1 MEEWIYK
8 DIEGVLENITIR
20 EYYNDSTLSMRQLLA
35 HEGYAIY
42 DTTEELY
49 TDPETG
55 ETFPPLYSYQ
65 VTLPIS
71 ANYHVYKA
79 VLIEPDMRVVGLPKE
94 SEVTE

>member
-1 MEEWIYK
+1 MEEWTYK
-8 DIEGVLENITIR
+8 DIEGILENITIR
-20 EYYNDSTLSMRQLLA
+20 KHYKDGILSMRQLLA

-71 ANYHVYKA
+71 ANYHIYKA
-79 VLIEPDMRVVGLPKE
+79 IPIEPGMEVVGLPKE
-94 SEVTE
+94 PEVTE

>member
-1 MEEWIYK
+1 MEEWTYK
-8 DIEGVLENITIR
+8 DIEGILENITIR
-20 EYYNDSTLSMRQLLA
+20 EYYKDGTLSMRQLLA

-55 ETFPPLYSYQ
+55 ETFPPLYSCQ

-71 ANYHVYKA
+71 ANYYIYKA
-79 VLIEPDMRVVGLPKE
+79 IPIEPGMHVVGLPKE

>member
-1 MEEWIYK
+1 MAEWTYK
-8 DIEGVLENITIR
+8 DIEEILENITIR
-20 EYYNDSTLSMRQLLA
+20 EHYRDGTLSMRQLLA

-55 ETFPPLYSYQ
+55 KTFPPVYSYQ

-71 ANYHVYKA
+71 ANYRIYKA
-79 VLIEPDMRVVGLPKE
+79 IPIEPGMDVVGLPKE
-94 SEVTE
+94 PEVTE

>member
-1 MEEWIYK
+1 MAQWTYK
-8 DIEGVLENITIR
+8 DIEEVLENITIR
-20 EYYNDSTLSMRQLLA
+20 EKYRDGTLSMRQLLA

-71 ANYHVYKA
+71 ANYYIYKA
-79 VLIEPDMRVVGLPKE
+79 IPIEPGMEVVGLPKE
-94 SEVTE
+94 PEVAE

>member
-1 MEEWIYK
+1 MEEWTYK

-20 EYYNDSTLSMRQLLA
+20 EHYKDDILSMRQLLA

-71 ANYHVYKA
+71 ANYYIYKA
-79 VLIEPDMRVVGLPKE
+79 APIEPGMEVVGLPKE